1 MAEKSTGGADKDQD
15 TTVKQPWENLGYDS
29 FEAYQKALTAEK
41 EKLQKQV
48 EERQAMI
55 DRQAN
60 EIGKLRKDVESIKES
75 SPKTDQETPPAS
87 SQEDKEAEEK
97 RVAEARLKE
106 LAITMTA
113 EQRAKVNEALKK
125 DKKDRPEAATL
136 AKNDPTAKLVYIQ
149 HVLGEEE
156 MPEPDDDI
164 FQGLIPE
171 KKESAAERLQ
181 RLLKGDSNLPPAP
194 SPGRGVP
201 PRTSREGWERKP
213 VPPALRYDAKG
224 GVMNAI
230 KQIEKEKEKG

>member
-1 MAEKSTGGADKDQD
+1 MAEETTGGAGGGQE

-41 EKLQKQV
+41 EKLQKQA

-60 EIGKLRKDVESIKES
+60 ELGELRKKIKPDESKQTPPEPQPQAPS
-75 SPKTDQETPPAS
+75 SP
-87 SQEDKEAEEK
+87 EDKEAEEK
-97 RVAEARLKE
+97 RVAEAKLKE

-113 EQRAKVNEALKK
+113 EQREKVNEALKK

-136 AKNDPTAKLVYIQ
+136 AKTDPTAKLVYIQ
-149 HVLGEEE
+149 HVLGESGL
-156 MPEPDDDI
+156 PEPDDDI
-164 FQGLIPE
+164 FAGLIPE

-181 RLLKGDSNLPPAP
+181 RLLKGGSTSPPAP

-201 PRTSREGWERKP
+201 PRTSREGGERKP
-213 VPPALRYDAKG
+213 VPPAQRYDAKG

-230 KQIEKEKEKG
+230 KQLNTEKG